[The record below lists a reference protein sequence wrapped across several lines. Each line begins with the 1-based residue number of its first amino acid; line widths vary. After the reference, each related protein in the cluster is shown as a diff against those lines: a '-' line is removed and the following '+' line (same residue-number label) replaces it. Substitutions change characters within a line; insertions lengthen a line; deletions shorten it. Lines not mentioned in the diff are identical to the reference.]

1 MVRQN
6 AVTTRTRIDVLK
18 EKGLIHEISHNYGE
32 IADGNSITFRITNDM
47 SERVIAII
55 STDHLANGTCTL
67 EAYANPT
74 IDSAGSA
81 PTIGNMRQGASKT
94 TNATYEH
101 SAAYSGGTQKLDT
114 ILPGSTASG
123 PSSASGGSKS
133 SLIGSLIDPG
143 ETIIWE
149 VTNQSNDTVYMA
161 EEYKIAEVREEV
173 ISLP

>member
-6 AVTTRTRIDVLK
+6 AVTTRTKIDVLK
-18 EKGLIHEISHNYGE
+18 EKGLVHEISHNYGE
-32 IADGNSITFRITNDM
+32 ISDGNSITFMMDNTM
-47 SERVIAII
+47 SERVVAII
-55 STDHLANGTCTL
+55 SSDHLANGTCTL

-94 TNATYEH
+94 TNSTYEH
-101 SAAYSGGTQKLDT
+101 SVSYSGGVQKLDT

-133 SLIGSLIDPG
+133 SLIGAIIEPG
-143 ETIIWE
+143 ETLVWD
-149 VTNQSNDTVYMA
+149 VTNQSNNTVYMA
-161 EEYKIAEVREEV
+161 EEFKVAEVREEV